1 MSDQLTQ
8 WARSPFTT
16 ISEPART
23 AADSGGGPSPAVVAT
38 PFPVTVEGSS
48 STGGTDVGGDGEALP
63 APDFR
68 YRPVVTGGKSIPHG
82 GYVK

>member
-1 MSDQLTQ
+1 MHDQLTQ
-8 WARSPFTT
+8 WARSLFKEIT
-16 ISEPART
+16 EPGNGRHGAT
-23 AADSGGGPSPAVVAT
+23 PGSASAQATGNVGGSAGRSHFASQLPTESPANV
-38 PFPVTVEGSS
+38 PV
-48 STGGTDVGGDGEALP
+48 

>member
-1 MSDQLTQ
+1 MTDADLTQ
-8 WARSPFTT
+8 WARSLFSD
-16 ISEPART
+16 ISNPASLQKAQTSPAAADDGLAGPANDGDART
-23 AADSGGGPSPAVVAT
+23 ANT
-38 PFPVTVEGSS
+38 K
-48 STGGTDVGGDGEALP
+48 P